1 MKLKSLLVNGFKSF
15 PDARVNFP
23 QGITAVVGP
32 NGVGKSNVVD
42 AVLWVLGEQSTKA
55 LRSERMEDVIFNGT
69 ESRKPLGMAEVSL
82 VVSDVTSKELES
94 VAGVM
99 DALPGNKELM
109 VTRRLYRDGESEYAI
124 NKIPCRLKDIRHLFL
139 EARAG
144 TKGHT
149 VIEQGNI
156 DQLLSGSPQDRRQFI
171 EETAGIGRFQRQK
184 IEALRK
190 LKATQENLLRVRDI
204 IAEVKKQRRTLDR
217 QAREAEQYRQLQA
230 ECRTLEIQ
238 LLKHDWKGL
247 HQEQT
252 RVQSDL
258 TQLALRESELMA
270 EEARLTAFR
279 EETRATLLRDGEL
292 VGRTQEELRLVEHGM
307 AQALTSMEVERHR
320 ADLFAQQRTQALE
333 ERTRLVETSDQ
344 AGTTVEELRARVQ
357 RSEEEIAHVTGQLKV
372 LETQEHTLGQRRAS
386 LQTQADQTR
395 QDVFDLAVERSH
407 VESQLTNLETKKG
420 ELLSRIQE
428 LDADQA
434 RRRQQ
439 RIETEGTVAEKKTL
453 LRRIVQ
459 DIESGRGRRETTS
472 SALADVEERLR
483 EAEERQVQ
491 TRTDRAAAESR
502 RQALQA
508 MLQEEFGYRE
518 GEEGDQPSL
527 RNVCQ
532 GIKEALAER
541 LEVPQ
546 EYEVAIEAVLG
557 EHIRAWV
564 VQGVNTI
571 PQALA
576 FLKEQNLGR
585 GTFVTAQTQAASSK
599 RVLDVWTTLQNQEG
613 VVGRAVD
620 LLTPPEDLK
629 ELWHRLLGRV
639 VVVESLNDGLAL
651 IQDVSCDDLGAL
663 LLVTRNGEV
672 IDPRGI
678 VTGGSSGDAS
688 GLLQRRREVRS
699 LERTMASI
707 DERVADSERQRE
719 AIQKRV
725 STQKLELHA
734 LEASLKES
742 EMQQL
747 IVEKEIAA
755 LERTL
760 EDLDEREHARQAD
773 RQACHGE
780 LAGVEEHRDAAQT
793 RLDEITQEQGERER
807 RLESLTAQLRAVG
820 EETEA
825 LSHQLTEMRLT
836 LATYRERSDRARADV
851 ARLQE
856 EERARAERLQDL
868 AGQLAT
874 IETQTLQSQQE
885 QQRADSVFREF
896 EAKKTTL
903 QRQLAT
909 AEERHTQGL
918 QRTQDYERQLADN
931 RKHFTSTRD
940 TRAAADVQLAEIR
953 TRTST
958 IEDTLTLTY
967 GESAEKGE
975 NGVLKA
981 EGERDVQDGNET
993 PQNWR
998 DRIEVIRGRM
1008 DRMGPLN
1015 LAAVEEHRELEERYQ
1030 FLSKQEEDLS
1040 ESIRSLQEIIERLH
1054 RTTNRMF
1061 KETFEALQEK
1071 FGEVFSALFAGG
1083 RAELVLVKPN
1093 SDEEEED
1100 GDNTVRD
1107 PGIDVVAQP
1116 PGKRL
1121 KNLTMLS
1128 GGEKTLTVLA
1138 LLFAS
1143 FLIKPSPFC
1152 ILDEVDAPLDEP
1164 NVIRF
1169 ARFLTQLTPLS
1180 QFLVITHNKRTMEVA
1195 DSLFGVTMEEPGV
1208 SKFVSVQVSEFENV

>member
-15 PDARVNFP
+15 PDARVDFP

-82 VVSDVTSKELES
+82 VVSDVTNKELES

-109 VTRRLYRDGESEYAI
+109 VTRRLYRDGESEYSI

-149 VIEQGNI
+149 VIEQGNM

-184 IEALRK
+184 IESLRK
-190 LKATQENLLRVRDI
+190 LKATEENLLRVRDI

-217 QAREAEQYRQLQA
+217 QAREVEHYRRLQA
-230 ECRTLEIQ
+230 ECRAFEIQ
-238 LLKHDWKGL
+238 LLRHEWKGL

-258 TQLALRESELMA
+258 TQLALKESKLMA
-270 EEARLTAFR
+270 EEARLTASR
-279 EETRATLLRDGEL
+279 EEARVTLLRDGEL

-307 AQALTSMEVERHR
+307 AQALTSVEVERHR
-320 ADLFAQQRTQALE
+320 ADLLAQQRTQTLE
-333 ERTRLVETSDQ
+333 ERTRLVEASDQ
-344 AGTTVEELRARVQ
+344 AGTTMEELRARAQ
-357 RSEEEIAHVTGQLKV
+357 RSEEEIARVTGQLRV
-372 LETQEHTLGQRRAS
+372 LETQEHTLGQRRTS
-386 LQTQADQTR
+386 LQTQTDRTR

-407 VESQLTNLETKKG
+407 VESQLANLETKK
-420 ELLSRIQE
+420 EDLLSRIQE
-428 LDADQA
+428 LDADRI

-439 RIETEGTVAEKKTL
+439 RRETEGTVAEKKAL
-453 LRRIVQ
+453 LGRIVQ
-459 DIESGRGRRETTS
+459 DVESGRGRRETTS
-472 SALADVEERLR
+472 SALTDVEGRLR
-483 EAEERQVQ
+483 EAEEHQVQ
-491 TRTDRAAAESR
+491 ARTDRAAAESR
-502 RQALQA
+502 RQALQSI
-508 MLQEEFGYRE
+508 LQEEFGYRAGGE
-518 GEEGDQPSL
+518 GAQSSL

-532 GIKEALAER
+532 GVKEALAER

-546 EYEVAIEAVLG
+546 AYEVAIEAVLG

-564 VQGVNTI
+564 VQGVETI

-576 FLKEQNLGR
+576 FLKEQDLGR
-585 GTFVTAQTQAASSK
+585 GTFVTAQPQAASSK
-599 RVLDVWTTLQNQEG
+599 RAPEAWTTLQKKEG
-613 VVGRAVD
+613 IVGRAVD
-620 LLTPPEDLK
+620 LITPPEDRK
-629 ELWHRLLGRV
+629 ELWDRLLGRV
-639 VVVESLNDGLAL
+639 VVVESLHDGLAL

-672 IDPRGI
+672 IDPGGI

-707 DERVADSERQRE
+707 DERMADSERQRE
-719 AIQKRV
+719 ALQKRV
-725 STQKLELHA
+725 SDQKLELHA

-747 IVEKEIAA
+747 IVEKELST

-760 EDLDEREHARQAD
+760 EDVDEREQARQAD
-773 RQACHGE
+773 HQRCQDE
-780 LAGVEEHRDAAQT
+780 LAGVGEHRGAAQI
-793 RLDEITQEQGERER
+793 RLDEMTQEQGERER
-807 RLESLTAQLRAVG
+807 QLESLTAQMREVEKDA
-820 EETEA
+820 EA
-825 LSHQLTEMRLT
+825 SSRQLTETRLT
-836 LATYRERSDRARADV
+836 LATSRERSDRARADV
-851 ARLQE
+851 GRLQE
-856 EERARAERLQDL
+856 EDRARTERLQRL
-868 AGQLAT
+868 AEKIAV
-874 IETQTLQSQQE
+874 IETQTRQSQEE

-896 EAKKTTL
+896 EAKQTTL
-903 QRQLAT
+903 QSQLAT
-909 AEERHTQGL
+909 AEERHAAGL
-918 QRTQDYERQLADN
+918 QRTQNDERQLADN

-953 TRTST
+953 TRMST
-958 IEDTLTLTY
+958 MEDTLTLTY
-967 GESAEKGE
+967 GESVEKGMDD
-975 NGVLKA
+975 VLKT
-981 EGERDVQDGNET
+981 EGDHDAGDGGQT
-993 PQNWR
+993 PQDWR

-1040 ESIRSLQEIIERLH
+1040 ESIRSLQEIIERLN
-1054 RTTNRMF
+1054 RTTGRMF

-1093 SDEEEED
+1093 SEED
-1100 GDNTVRD
+1100 GEDAGKD

-1169 ARFLTQLTPLS
+1169 AQFLTQLTPLS

-1208 SKFVSVQVSEFENV
+1208 SKFVSVKVSEFENA

>member
-1 MKLKSLLVNGFKSF
+1 MKLKSLLINGFKSF
-15 PDARVNFP
+15 PEARVDFP

-99 DALPGNKELM
+99 DALPGNNELM
-109 VTRRLYRDGESEYAI
+109 VTRRLYRDGDSEYAV
-124 NKIPCRLKDIRHLFL
+124 NKIPCRLKDVRHLFL

-149 VIEQGNI
+149 VIEQGNV
-156 DQLLSGSPQDRRQFI
+156 DQLLSGSPRDRRQFI

-190 LKATQENLLRVRDI
+190 LKATEENLLRVRDV

-217 QAREAEQYRQLQA
+217 QAREVEHYRRLQA
-230 ECRTLEIQ
+230 ECRTFEIQ
-238 LLKHDWKGL
+238 LLRHEWNDL

-258 TQLALRESELMA
+258 TQFTLRESELMA
-270 EEARLTAFR
+270 EEARLTTSR
-279 EETRATLLRDGEL
+279 EEARATLSGDGEL
-292 VGRTQEELRLVEHGM
+292 VGRTQEELRLVERGM

-320 ADLFAQQRTQALE
+320 ADLLAQQRTQALE
-333 ERTRLVETSDQ
+333 ERTRLVEVSDQ
-344 AGTTVEELRARVQ
+344 AGTTMEELRARAQ
-357 RSEEEIAHVTGQLKV
+357 RSEEEIAHVTGHLQV
-372 LETQEHTLGQRRAS
+372 LETQEHALGQRRTS
-386 LQTQADQTR
+386 LQTQADRTR

-407 VESQLTNLETKKG
+407 VDSQLANLETKKE

-428 LDADQA
+428 LDADQI

-439 RIETEGTVAEKKTL
+439 RRDAEGTVAEKQTL

-459 DIESGRGRRETTS
+459 DVESGRERRETAS
-472 SALADVEERLR
+472 SALTDVEGRLR

-491 TRTDRAAAESR
+491 ARTDRAAAESR
-502 RQALQA
+502 RQALQSI
-508 MLQEEFGYRE
+508 LQEEFGYRAGGE
-518 GEEGDQPSL
+518 GAQSSL
-527 RNVCQ
+527 RTVCQ
-532 GIKEALAER
+532 GVKEALAER

-546 EYEVAIEAVLG
+546 AYEVAIEAVLG

-564 VQGVNTI
+564 VQGVETI

-576 FLKEQNLGR
+576 FLKEQDLGR
-585 GTFVTAQTQAASSK
+585 GTFVTVQPQAASSQ
-599 RVLDVWTTLQNQEG
+599 RAPEAWTTVQNKEG

-620 LLTPPEDLK
+620 LITPPEDLK
-629 ELWHRLLGRV
+629 ALWNRLLGHV
-639 VVVESLNDGLAL
+639 VVVESLHDGLAL
-651 IQDVSCDDLGAL
+651 MQDVSGGDLGAL

-672 IDPRGI
+672 IDPGGI
-678 VTGGSSGDAS
+678 VTGGSSGEAS

-707 DERVADSERQRE
+707 DERMADAERQRE

-725 STQKLELHA
+725 SAQKLELHA
-734 LEASLKES
+734 IDTSLKES

-747 IVEKEIAA
+747 IVEKELST

-760 EDLDEREHARQAD
+760 EEVNEREQARQAD
-773 RQACHGE
+773 HQSCRDE
-780 LAGVEEHRDAAQT
+780 LAGVGEHRCAAQI
-793 RLDEITQEQGERER
+793 RLDEMTQEQGTRER
-807 RLESLTAQLRAVG
+807 QLESLTAQLREVEKDA
-820 EETEA
+820 EA
-825 LSHQLTEMRLT
+825 SSRQLTETRLT
-836 LATYRERSDRARADV
+836 LATSRERSDRARADV
-851 ARLQE
+851 GRLQE
-856 EERARAERLQDL
+856 EDRARTERLQRL
-868 AGQLAT
+868 AEKIAV
-874 IETQTLQSQQE
+874 IETQTRQSQE
-885 QQRADSVFREF
+885 ERQRADSVFREF
-896 EAKKTTL
+896 EAKQTTL
-903 QRQLAT
+903 QSQLAT
-909 AEERHTQGL
+909 AEERHAEGL
-918 QRTQDYERQLADN
+918 QRVQNDERQLADN

-940 TRAAADVQLAEIR
+940 ARAAADVQLAEIR
-953 TRTST
+953 TRMST
-958 IEDTLTLTY
+958 MEDTLTLTY
-967 GESAEKGE
+967 GESVEKGVDD
-975 NGVLKA
+975 VLKT
-981 EGERDVQDGNET
+981 EGDDAGDGSQT
-993 PQNWR
+993 PQDWR

-1008 DRMGPLN
+1008 DRVGPLN

-1040 ESIRSLQEIIERLH
+1040 ESICSLQEIIERLN
-1054 RTTNRMF
+1054 RTTGRMF

-1083 RAELVLVKPN
+1083 QAELALVKPN
-1093 SDEEEED
+1093 SEED
-1100 GDNTVRD
+1100 GEDAVLD
-1107 PGIDVVAQP
+1107 PGIDIVAQP

-1169 ARFLTQLTPLS
+1169 AQFLTQLTPLS

-1208 SKFVSVQVSEFENV
+1208 SKFVSVKVSEFENA

>member
-15 PDARVNFP
+15 PDARVDFP

-82 VVSDVTSKELES
+82 VVSDVTNKELES

-109 VTRRLYRDGESEYAI
+109 VTRRLYRDGESEYSI

-149 VIEQGNI
+149 VIEQGNM

-190 LKATQENLLRVRDI
+190 LKATEENLLRVRDI

-217 QAREAEQYRQLQA
+217 QAREVEHYQRLQA

-238 LLKHDWKGL
+238 LLRHEWKGL

-252 RVQSDL
+252 CVQSDL
-258 TQLALRESELMA
+258 TQVELRESELMA
-270 EEARLTAFR
+270 EEARLTASH
-279 EETRATLLRDGEL
+279 EEARAALLRDGEL
-292 VGRTQEELRLVEHGM
+292 VGRTQEELRLVDHGM

-320 ADLFAQQRTQALE
+320 ADLLAQQRTQAIE
-333 ERTRLVETSDQ
+333 ERTRLVEVSDQ
-344 AGTTVEELRARVQ
+344 AGTTMEELRARAQ
-357 RSEEEIAHVTGQLKV
+357 RAEEEIARVTGQLQV
-372 LETQEHTLGQRRAS
+372 LETQEHALGQRRTS
-386 LQTQADQTR
+386 LQTQADRTR

-407 VESQLTNLETKKG
+407 VESQLANLETKQE

-428 LDADQA
+428 LDADQI

-439 RIETEGTVAEKKTL
+439 RRETEGAVAEKKTL

-459 DIESGRGRRETTS
+459 DIESGRERRETAS
-472 SALADVEERLR
+472 SALTDVEGRLR
-483 EAEERQVQ
+483 EAEEHQVQ
-491 TRTDRAAAESR
+491 ARTDRAAAESR
-502 RQALQA
+502 RQALQSI
-508 MLQEEFGYRE
+508 LQEEFGYRSGGE
-518 GEEGDQPSL
+518 GPQSSL
-527 RNVCQ
+527 RHVCQ
-532 GIKEALAER
+532 GVKEALAER

-546 EYEVAIEAVLG
+546 AYEVAIEAVLG
-557 EHIRAWV
+557 EQIRAWV
-564 VQGVNTI
+564 VQGVETI
-571 PQALA
+571 PHALA
-576 FLKEQNLGR
+576 FLKEQDLGR
-585 GTFVTAQTQAASSK
+585 GTFVTAQPQAASSK
-599 RVLDVWTTLQNQEG
+599 RAPEAWTTLQKREG
-613 VVGRAVD
+613 IVGRAVD
-620 LLTPPEDLK
+620 LITPPDDLK
-629 ELWHRLLGRV
+629 ELWNRLLGRV
-639 VVVESLNDGLAL
+639 VVVERLHDGLAL

-672 IDPRGI
+672 IDPGGI

-707 DERVADSERQRE
+707 DERLADSERQRE

-725 STQKLELHA
+725 SAQKLELHA
-734 LEASLKES
+734 LEASLKDS

-747 IVEKEIAA
+747 IVEKELAT

-760 EDLDEREHARQAD
+760 EDVDEREQARQAD
-773 RQACHGE
+773 HQGCQDE
-780 LAGVEEHRDAAQT
+780 LAGVGEHRCAAQI
-793 RLDEITQEQGERER
+793 RLDEMTQEQGERER
-807 RLESLTAQLRAVG
+807 QGESLTAQLREIEKDA
-820 EETEA
+820 EA
-825 LSHQLTEMRLT
+825 ASRQVTEMRLT
-836 LATYRERSDRARADV
+836 LATSRERSDRARADV
-851 ARLQE
+851 GRLQE
-856 EERARAERLQDL
+856 EDRARTDRLQRL
-868 AGQLAT
+868 AEKIAV
-874 IETQTLQSQQE
+874 IETQTRQSQEE

-903 QRQLAT
+903 QSQLAT
-909 AEERHTQGL
+909 AEERRAAGL
-918 QRTQDYERQLADN
+918 QRTQNDERQLADN
-931 RKHFTSTRD
+931 RKHFTAIRD

-953 TRTST
+953 TRMST
-958 IEDTLTLTY
+958 MEDTLTLTY
-967 GESAEKGE
+967 GESVEKGME
-975 NGVLKA
+975 DVLKT
-981 EGERDVQDGNET
+981 EGDHDAGDGGQT
-993 PQNWR
+993 PQDWR
-998 DRIEVIRGRM
+998 DRIDVIRGRM
-1008 DRMGPLN
+1008 ERVGPLN

-1040 ESIRSLQEIIERLH
+1040 ESIRSLQEILDRLN
-1054 RTTNRMF
+1054 RTTGRMF

-1083 RAELVLVKPN
+1083 QAELVLVKPH
-1093 SDEEEED
+1093 SEED
-1100 GDNTVRD
+1100 GEDAGRD

-1208 SKFVSVQVSEFENV
+1208 SKFVSVKVSEFENA

>member
-1 MKLKSLLVNGFKSF
+1 MKLKSLLINGFKSF
-15 PDARVNFP
+15 PEARVDFP

-99 DALPGNKELM
+99 DALPGNNELM
-109 VTRRLYRDGESEYAI
+109 VTRRLYRDGESEYAV
-124 NKIPCRLKDIRHLFL
+124 NKIPCRLKDVRHLFL

-149 VIEQGNI
+149 VIEQGNV

-190 LKATQENLLRVRDI
+190 LKATEENLLRVRDV

-217 QAREAEQYRQLQA
+217 QAREVEHYRRLQA
-230 ECRTLEIQ
+230 ECRTFEIH
-238 LLKHDWKGL
+238 LLRHEWKGL

-258 TQLALRESELMA
+258 TQFTLRESELMA
-270 EEARLTAFR
+270 EEARVTASR
-279 EETRATLLRDGEL
+279 EEARATLLRDGEL
-292 VGRTQEELRLVEHGM
+292 VGRTQEELRLVERGM

-320 ADLFAQQRTQALE
+320 ADLLAQQRTQALE
-333 ERTRLVETSDQ
+333 ERTRLVDASDQ
-344 AGTTVEELRARVQ
+344 AGTTMEELRARAQ
-357 RSEEEIAHVTGQLKV
+357 RSEEEIAHVTGQLQV
-372 LETQEHTLGQRRAS
+372 LETQEHALGQRRTS
-386 LQTQADQTR
+386 LQTQADRTR

-407 VESQLTNLETKKG
+407 VDSQLANLETKKEG
-420 ELLSRIQE
+420 LLIRIQE
-428 LDADQA
+428 LDADQI

-439 RIETEGTVAEKKTL
+439 RKETEGTVAEKQTL

-459 DIESGRGRRETTS
+459 DVESGRERRETAS
-472 SALADVEERLR
+472 SALTDVEGRLR

-491 TRTDRAAAESR
+491 ARTDRAAAESR
-502 RQALQA
+502 RQALQSI
-508 MLQEEFGYRE
+508 LQEEFGYRAGGE
-518 GEEGDQPSL
+518 GAQSSL
-527 RNVCQ
+527 RTVCQ
-532 GIKEALAER
+532 GVKEALAER

-546 EYEVAIEAVLG
+546 AYEVAIEAVLG
-557 EHIRAWV
+557 DRIRAWV
-564 VQGVNTI
+564 VQGVETI

-576 FLKEQNLGR
+576 FLKEQDLGR
-585 GTFVTAQTQAASSK
+585 GTFVTVQPQAASSQ
-599 RVLDVWTTLQNQEG
+599 RAPEAWTTVQNKEG

-620 LLTPPEDLK
+620 LITPPEDLK
-629 ELWHRLLGRV
+629 ALWNRLLGHV
-639 VVVESLNDGLAL
+639 VVVESLHDGLAM
-651 IQDVSCDDLGAL
+651 IQDVSCGDLGAL

-672 IDPRGI
+672 IDPGGI
-678 VTGGSSGDAS
+678 VTGGSSGEAS

-707 DERVADSERQRE
+707 DERMADAERQRE

-725 STQKLELHA
+725 SDQKLELHA
-734 LEASLKES
+734 LDTSLKES

-747 IVEKEIAA
+747 IVEKELST

-760 EDLDEREHARQAD
+760 EEVNEREQARQAD
-773 RQACHGE
+773 HQSCQDE
-780 LAGVEEHRDAAQT
+780 LAGVGEHRCAAQV
-793 RLDEITQEQGERER
+793 RLDEMTQEQGTRER
-807 RLESLTAQLRAVG
+807 HLESLTAQLREVEKDA
-820 EETEA
+820 EA
-825 LSHQLTEMRLT
+825 SSRQLTETRLT
-836 LATYRERSDRARADV
+836 LATSRERSGRARADV
-851 ARLQE
+851 GRLQE
-856 EERARAERLQDL
+856 EDRARTERLQRL
-868 AGQLAT
+868 AEEIAV
-874 IETQTLQSQQE
+874 IETQTRQSQE
-885 QQRADSVFREF
+885 ERQRADSVFREF
-896 EAKKTTL
+896 EAKTTTL
-903 QRQLAT
+903 QSQLAA
-909 AEERHTQGL
+909 AEERHAEGL
-918 QRTQDYERQLADN
+918 QRVQNDERQLADN

-940 TRAAADVQLAEIR
+940 ARAAADVQLAEIR
-953 TRTST
+953 TRMST
-958 IEDTLTLTY
+958 MEDTLTLTY
-967 GESAEKGE
+967 GESVEKGTDD
-975 NGVLKA
+975 VLKT
-981 EGERDVQDGNET
+981 EGGHDAGDGGQT
-993 PQNWR
+993 PQDWR

-1040 ESIRSLQEIIERLH
+1040 ESIRSLQEIIERLN
-1054 RTTNRMF
+1054 RTTGRMF

-1083 RAELVLVKPN
+1083 QAELVLVKPN
-1093 SDEEEED
+1093 SEED
-1100 GDNTVRD
+1100 GEDAVLD

-1169 ARFLTQLTPLS
+1169 AQFLTQLTPLS
-1180 QFLVITHNKRTMEVA
+1180 QFLVVTHNKRTMEVA

-1208 SKFVSVQVSEFENV
+1208 SKFVSVKVSEFENA

>member
-1 MKLKSLLVNGFKSF
+1 MKLKSLLINGFKSF
-15 PDARVNFP
+15 PEARVDFP

-82 VVSDVTSKELES
+82 VVSDVTNKELES

-99 DALPGNKELM
+99 DALPGNNELM
-109 VTRRLYRDGESEYAI
+109 VTRRLYRDGESEYAV
-124 NKIPCRLKDIRHLFL
+124 NKIPCRLKDVRHLFL

-149 VIEQGNI
+149 VIEQGNV
-156 DQLLSGSPQDRRQFI
+156 DQLLSGSPRDRRQFI

-190 LKATQENLLRVRDI
+190 LKATEENLLRVRDV

-217 QAREAEQYRQLQA
+217 QAREVEHYRRLQA
-230 ECRTLEIQ
+230 ECRTFEIH
-238 LLKHDWKGL
+238 LLRHEWKGL

-258 TQLALRESELMA
+258 TQFTLRESELMA
-270 EEARLTAFR
+270 EEARVTASR
-279 EETRATLLRDGEL
+279 EEARATLLRDGEL
-292 VGRTQEELRLVEHGM
+292 VGRTQEELRLVERGM

-320 ADLFAQQRTQALE
+320 ADLLAQQRTQALE
-333 ERTRLVETSDQ
+333 ERTRLVDASDQ
-344 AGTTVEELRARVQ
+344 AGTTLEELRARAQ
-357 RSEEEIAHVTGQLKV
+357 RSEEEIAHVTGQLQV
-372 LETQEHTLGQRRAS
+372 LETQEHALGQRRTS
-386 LQTQADQTR
+386 LQTQADRTR
-395 QDVFDLAVERSH
+395 QDVFDLAVERSQ
-407 VESQLTNLETKKG
+407 VESQLANLETKKE

-428 LDADQA
+428 LDADQI

-439 RIETEGTVAEKKTL
+439 RKETEGTVAEKQTL

-459 DIESGRGRRETTS
+459 DVESGRERRETAS
-472 SALADVEERLR
+472 SALTDVEGRLR

-491 TRTDRAAAESR
+491 ARTDRAAAESR
-502 RQALQA
+502 RQALQSI
-508 MLQEEFGYRE
+508 LQEEFGYRTGGE
-518 GEEGDQPSL
+518 GAQSSL
-527 RNVCQ
+527 RRVCQ

-546 EYEVAIEAVLG
+546 AYEVAIEAVLG

-564 VQGVNTI
+564 VQGVETI

-576 FLKEQNLGR
+576 FLKEQDLGR
-585 GTFVTAQTQAASSK
+585 GTFVTVQPQAASSQ
-599 RVLDVWTTLQNQEG
+599 RAPEAWTTVQNKEG

-620 LLTPPEDLK
+620 LITPPEDLK
-629 ELWHRLLGRV
+629 ALWNRLLGHV
-639 VVVESLNDGLAL
+639 VVVESLHDGLAMM
-651 IQDVSCDDLGAL
+651 QDVSGGDLGAL

-672 IDPRGI
+672 IDPGGI
-678 VTGGSSGDAS
+678 VTGGSSGEAS

-707 DERVADSERQRE
+707 DERMADAERQRE

-725 STQKLELHA
+725 SDQKLELHA
-734 LEASLKES
+734 LDTSLKES

-747 IVEKEIAA
+747 VVEKELST

-760 EDLDEREHARQAD
+760 EEVNEREQARQAD
-773 RQACHGE
+773 HQSCQDE
-780 LAGVEEHRDAAQT
+780 LAGVGEHRCAAQV
-793 RLDEITQEQGERER
+793 RSDEMTQEQGTRER
-807 RLESLTAQLRAVG
+807 HLESLTAQLREVEKDA
-820 EETEA
+820 EA
-825 LSHQLTEMRLT
+825 SSRQLTETRLT
-836 LATYRERSDRARADV
+836 LATSRERSDRARADV
-851 ARLQE
+851 GRLQE
-856 EERARAERLQDL
+856 EDRARTERLQRL
-868 AGQLAT
+868 AEEIAV
-874 IETQTLQSQQE
+874 IETQTRQSQE
-885 QQRADSVFREF
+885 ERQRADSVFREF
-896 EAKKTTL
+896 EAKTTTL
-903 QRQLAT
+903 QSQLAT
-909 AEERHTQGL
+909 AEERHAEGL
-918 QRTQDYERQLADN
+918 QRVQNDERQLADN

-940 TRAAADVQLAEIR
+940 ARAAADVQLAEIR
-953 TRTST
+953 TRMST
-958 IEDTLTLTY
+958 MEDTLTLTY
-967 GESAEKGE
+967 GESVEKGVDD
-975 NGVLKA
+975 VLKT
-981 EGERDVQDGNET
+981 EGDHDAGDGGQT
-993 PQNWR
+993 PQDWR
-998 DRIEVIRGRM
+998 DRVEVIRGRM

-1040 ESIRSLQEIIERLH
+1040 ESIRSLQEIIERLN
-1054 RTTNRMF
+1054 RTTGRMF

-1083 RAELVLVKPN
+1083 QAELVLVKPN
-1093 SDEEEED
+1093 SEED
-1100 GDNTVRD
+1100 GEDAVLD
-1107 PGIDVVAQP
+1107 PGIDIVAQP

-1169 ARFLTQLTPLS
+1169 AQFLTQLTPLS
-1180 QFLVITHNKRTMEVA
+1180 QFLVVTHNKRTMEVA

-1208 SKFVSVQVSEFENV
+1208 SKFVSVKVSEFENA

>member
-1 MKLKSLLVNGFKSF
+1 MKLKSLLINGFKSF
-15 PDARVNFP
+15 PEARVDFP

-82 VVSDVTSKELES
+82 VVSDVTNKELES

-99 DALPGNKELM
+99 DALPGNNELM
-109 VTRRLYRDGESEYAI
+109 VTRRLYRDGESEYAV
-124 NKIPCRLKDIRHLFL
+124 NKIPCRLKDVRHLFL

-149 VIEQGNI
+149 VIEQGNV

-190 LKATQENLLRVRDI
+190 LKATEENLLRVRDV

-217 QAREAEQYRQLQA
+217 QAREVEHYRRLQA
-230 ECRTLEIQ
+230 ECRTFEIQ
-238 LLKHDWKGL
+238 LLRHEWKCL

-258 TQLALRESELMA
+258 TQFALRESELMA
-270 EEARLTAFR
+270 EEARVTASR
-279 EETRATLLRDGEL
+279 EEARATLLRDGEL
-292 VGRTQEELRLVEHGM
+292 VGRTQEELRLVERGM

-320 ADLFAQQRTQALE
+320 ADLLAQQRTQALE
-333 ERTRLVETSDQ
+333 ERTRLVEASDQ
-344 AGTTVEELRARVQ
+344 AGTTMEELRARAQ
-357 RSEEEIAHVTGQLKV
+357 RSEEEIDHVTGQLQV
-372 LETQEHTLGQRRAS
+372 LETQEHALGQRRTS
-386 LQTQADQTR
+386 LQTQADRTR

-407 VESQLTNLETKKG
+407 VESQLANLETKKE

-428 LDADQA
+428 LDADQI

-439 RIETEGTVAEKKTL
+439 RKETEGTVAEKQTL

-459 DIESGRGRRETTS
+459 DVESGRERRETAS
-472 SALADVEERLR
+472 SALTDVEGRLR

-491 TRTDRAAAESR
+491 ARTDRAAAESR
-502 RQALQA
+502 RQALQSI
-508 MLQEEFGYRE
+508 LQEEFGYRTGGE
-518 GEEGDQPSL
+518 GAQSSL
-527 RNVCQ
+527 RRVCQ

-546 EYEVAIEAVLG
+546 AYEVAIEAVLG

-564 VQGVNTI
+564 VQGVETI

-576 FLKEQNLGR
+576 CLKEQDLGR
-585 GTFVTAQTQAASSK
+585 GTFVTVQSQAASSQ
-599 RVLDVWTTLQNQEG
+599 RAPEAWTTLQNKEG
-613 VVGRAVD
+613 IVGRAVD
-620 LLTPPEDLK
+620 LITPPEDLK
-629 ELWHRLLGRV
+629 ALWNRLLGHV
-639 VVVESLNDGLAL
+639 VVVESLHDGLAM
-651 IQDVSCDDLGAL
+651 IQDVSCGDLGAL

-707 DERVADSERQRE
+707 DERMADAERQRE
-719 AIQKRV
+719 AMQKRV
-725 STQKLELHA
+725 SAQKLELHA
-734 LEASLKES
+734 IDTSLKES

-747 IVEKEIAA
+747 IVEKELST

-760 EDLDEREHARQAD
+760 EDVNEREQARQAD
-773 RQACHGE
+773 QQICRDE
-780 LAGVEEHRDAAQT
+780 LAGVGEHRGAAQI
-793 RLDEITQEQGERER
+793 RLDELTQEQGERER
-807 RLESLTAQLRAVG
+807 QVESLTAQLRAV
-820 EETEA
+820 EKDAEA
-825 LSHQLTEMRLT
+825 SLRQLTETRLT
-836 LATYRERSDRARADV
+836 LATSRERSDRARADV
-851 ARLQE
+851 GRLQE
-856 EERARAERLQDL
+856 EDRARTERLQHL
-868 AGQLAT
+868 AEKIAV
-874 IETQTLQSQQE
+874 IETQTRQSQE
-885 QQRADSVFREF
+885 ERQRADSVFREF
-896 EAKKTTL
+896 EAQKTTL
-903 QRQLAT
+903 QSQLAT
-909 AEERHTQGL
+909 AEERHAEGL
-918 QRTQDYERQLADN
+918 QRTRSYEQQLADN
-931 RKHFTSTRD
+931 RKHFISIRD

-953 TRTST
+953 TRMSAT
-958 IEDTLTLTY
+958 EDTLTLTY
-967 GESAEKGE
+967 GESVEKGMDD
-975 NGVLKA
+975 VLKT
-981 EGERDVQDGNET
+981 EGDHDAGDGGHT
-993 PQNWR
+993 PQDWR

-1008 DRMGPLN
+1008 DRVGPLN

-1040 ESIRSLQEIIERLH
+1040 ESIRSLQEIIERLN
-1054 RTTNRMF
+1054 RTTGRMF
-1061 KETFEALQEK
+1061 KETFESLQEK

-1083 RAELVLVKPN
+1083 QAELVLVKPN
-1093 SDEEEED
+1093 SEED
-1100 GDNTVRD
+1100 GEDAVLD
-1107 PGIDVVAQP
+1107 PGIDIVAQP

-1169 ARFLTQLTPLS
+1169 AQFLTQLTPLS

-1208 SKFVSVQVSEFENV
+1208 STFVSVKISEFENA

>member
-15 PDARVNFP
+15 PDARVDFP

-82 VVSDVTSKELES
+82 VVSDVTNKELES

-109 VTRRLYRDGESEYAI
+109 VTRRLYRDGESEYSI

-149 VIEQGNI
+149 VIEQGNM

-190 LKATQENLLRVRDI
+190 LKATEENLLRVRDI

-217 QAREAEQYRQLQA
+217 QAREVEHYQRLQA

-238 LLKHDWKGL
+238 LLRHEWKGL

-258 TQLALRESELMA
+258 TQVELRESELMA
-270 EEARLTAFR
+270 EEARLTASH
-279 EETRATLLRDGEL
+279 EEARAALLRDGEL
-292 VGRTQEELRLVEHGM
+292 VGRTQEELRLVDHGM

-320 ADLFAQQRTQALE
+320 ADLLAQQRTQAIE
-333 ERTRLVETSDQ
+333 ERTRLVEASDQ
-344 AGTTVEELRARVQ
+344 AGTTMEELRARGQ
-357 RSEEEIAHVTGQLKV
+357 RAEEEIARVTGQLQV
-372 LETQEHTLGQRRAS
+372 LETQEHALGQRRTS
-386 LQTQADQTR
+386 LQTQADRTR

-407 VESQLTNLETKKG
+407 VESQLANLETKQE

-428 LDADQA
+428 LDADQI
-434 RRRQQ
+434 RRHQQ
-439 RIETEGTVAEKKTL
+439 RRETEGAVAEKKTL

-459 DIESGRGRRETTS
+459 DIESGRERRETAS
-472 SALADVEERLR
+472 SALTDVEGRLR
-483 EAEERQVQ
+483 EAEEHQVQ
-491 TRTDRAAAESR
+491 ARTDRAAAESR
-502 RQALQA
+502 RQALQSI
-508 MLQEEFGYRE
+508 LQEEFGYRAGGE
-518 GEEGDQPSL
+518 GTQSSL
-527 RNVCQ
+527 RHVCQ
-532 GIKEALAER
+532 GVKEALAER

-546 EYEVAIEAVLG
+546 AYEVAIEAVLG
-557 EHIRAWV
+557 EQIRAWV
-564 VQGVNTI
+564 VQGVETI
-571 PQALA
+571 PHALA
-576 FLKEQNLGR
+576 FLKEQDLGR
-585 GTFVTAQTQAASSK
+585 GTFVTAQPQAASSK
-599 RVLDVWTTLQNQEG
+599 RAPEAWTTLQKREG
-613 VVGRAVD
+613 IVGRAVD
-620 LLTPPEDLK
+620 LITPPDDLK
-629 ELWHRLLGRV
+629 ELWTRLLGRV
-639 VVVESLNDGLAL
+639 VVVERLHDGLAL

-672 IDPRGI
+672 IDPGGI

-707 DERVADSERQRE
+707 DERLADSERQRE

-725 STQKLELHA
+725 SAQKLELHA
-734 LEASLKES
+734 LEASLKDS

-747 IVEKEIAA
+747 IVEKELAT

-760 EDLDEREHARQAD
+760 EDVDEREQARQAD
-773 RQACHGE
+773 HQWCQDE
-780 LAGVEEHRDAAQT
+780 LAGVGEHRCTAQI
-793 RLDEITQEQGERER
+793 RLDEMTQEQGERER
-807 RLESLTAQLRAVG
+807 QGESLTAQLREIEKDA
-820 EETEA
+820 EA
-825 LSHQLTEMRLT
+825 ASRQVTEMRLT
-836 LATYRERSDRARADV
+836 LATSRERSDRARADV
-851 ARLQE
+851 GRLQE
-856 EERARAERLQDL
+856 EDRERTDRLQRL
-868 AGQLAT
+868 AEKIAV
-874 IETQTLQSQQE
+874 IETQTRQSQEE
-885 QQRADSVFREF
+885 QQRADSVFQEF

-903 QRQLAT
+903 QSQLAT
-909 AEERHTQGL
+909 AEERRAAGL
-918 QRTQDYERQLADN
+918 QRTQNDERQLADN
-931 RKHFTSTRD
+931 RKHVTATRD

-953 TRTST
+953 TRLST
-958 IEDTLTLTY
+958 MEDTLTLTY
-967 GESAEKGE
+967 GESVEKGME
-975 NGVLKA
+975 DVKT
-981 EGERDVQDGNET
+981 EGDHDAGDGGQT
-993 PQNWR
+993 PQDWR

-1008 DRMGPLN
+1008 DQVGPLN

-1040 ESIRSLQEIIERLH
+1040 ESIRSLQEIIERLN
-1054 RTTNRMF
+1054 RTTGRMF

-1083 RAELVLVKPN
+1083 QAELVLVKPN
-1093 SDEEEED
+1093 SEED
-1100 GDNTVRD
+1100 GEDAGRD

-1208 SKFVSVQVSEFENV
+1208 SKFVSVKVSEFENA

>member
-1 MKLKSLLVNGFKSF
+1 MKLKSLLINGFKSF
-15 PDARVNFP
+15 PEARVDFP

-99 DALPGNKELM
+99 DALPGNNELM
-109 VTRRLYRDGESEYAI
+109 VTRRLYRDGESEYAV
-124 NKIPCRLKDIRHLFL
+124 NKIPCRLKDVRHLFL

-149 VIEQGNI
+149 VIEQGNV

-190 LKATQENLLRVRDI
+190 LKATEENLLRVRDV

-217 QAREAEQYRQLQA
+217 QAREVEHYRRLQA
-230 ECRTLEIQ
+230 ECRTFEIQ
-238 LLKHDWKGL
+238 LLRHEWKGL
-247 HQEQT
+247 RQEQT

-258 TQLALRESELMA
+258 TQFTLRESELMA
-270 EEARLTAFR
+270 EEARVTASR
-279 EETRATLLRDGEL
+279 EEARATLLRDGEL
-292 VGRTQEELRLVEHGM
+292 VGRTQEELRLVERGM

-320 ADLFAQQRTQALE
+320 ADLLAQQRTQALE
-333 ERTRLVETSDQ
+333 ERTRLVEASDQ
-344 AGTTVEELRARVQ
+344 AGTTMEELRARAQ
-357 RSEEEIAHVTGQLKV
+357 RSEEEIAHVTGQLQV
-372 LETQEHTLGQRRAS
+372 LETQEHALGQRRTS
-386 LQTQADQTR
+386 LQTQADRTR

-407 VESQLTNLETKKG
+407 VESQLANLETKKE

-428 LDADQA
+428 LDADQI

-439 RIETEGTVAEKKTL
+439 RKETEGTVAEKQTL

-459 DIESGRGRRETTS
+459 DVESGRERRETAS
-472 SALADVEERLR
+472 SALTDVEGRLR

-491 TRTDRAAAESR
+491 ARTDRAAAESR
-502 RQALQA
+502 RQALQSI
-508 MLQEEFGYRE
+508 LQEEFGYRTGGE
-518 GEEGDQPSL
+518 GAQSSL
-527 RNVCQ
+527 RRVCQ

-546 EYEVAIEAVLG
+546 AYEVAIEAVLG

-564 VQGVNTI
+564 VQGVETI

-576 FLKEQNLGR
+576 CLKEQDLGR
-585 GTFVTAQTQAASSK
+585 GTFVTVQPQAASSQ
-599 RVLDVWTTLQNQEG
+599 RAPEAWTTLQNKEG
-613 VVGRAVD
+613 IVGRAVD
-620 LLTPPEDLK
+620 LITPPEDLK
-629 ELWHRLLGRV
+629 ALWNRLLGHV
-639 VVVESLNDGLAL
+639 VVVESLHDGLAM
-651 IQDVSCDDLGAL
+651 IQDVSCGDLGAL

-672 IDPRGI
+672 IDPGGI
-678 VTGGSSGDAS
+678 VTGGSSGEAS

-707 DERVADSERQRE
+707 DERMADAERQRE

-725 STQKLELHA
+725 SAQKLELHA
-734 LEASLKES
+734 LDTSLKES

-747 IVEKEIAA
+747 IVEKELST

-760 EDLDEREHARQAD
+760 EEVNEREQARQAD
-773 RQACHGE
+773 HQSCQDE
-780 LAGVEEHRDAAQT
+780 LAGVGEHRCAAQI
-793 RLDEITQEQGERER
+793 RSDEMTQEQGTRER
-807 RLESLTAQLRAVG
+807 HLESLTAQLREVEKDA
-820 EETEA
+820 EA
-825 LSHQLTEMRLT
+825 SSRQLTETRLT
-836 LATYRERSDRARADV
+836 LATSRERSDRARADV
-851 ARLQE
+851 GRLQE
-856 EERARAERLQDL
+856 EDRARTERLQRL
-868 AGQLAT
+868 AEEIAV
-874 IETQTLQSQQE
+874 IETQTRQSQEE

-896 EAKKTTL
+896 EAKTTTL
-903 QRQLAT
+903 QSQLAA
-909 AEERHTQGL
+909 AEERHAEGL
-918 QRTQDYERQLADN
+918 QRVQNDERQLADN

-940 TRAAADVQLAEIR
+940 ARAAADVQLAEIR
-953 TRTST
+953 TRMST
-958 IEDTLTLTY
+958 MEDTLTLTY
-967 GESAEKGE
+967 GESVEKGTDD
-975 NGVLKA
+975 VLKT
-981 EGERDVQDGNET
+981 EGDHDAGDGGQT
-993 PQNWR
+993 PQDWR

-1040 ESIRSLQEIIERLH
+1040 ESIRSLQEIIERLN
-1054 RTTNRMF
+1054 RTTGRMF

-1083 RAELVLVKPN
+1083 QAELVLVKPN
-1093 SDEEEED
+1093 SEED
-1100 GDNTVRD
+1100 GEDAGRD

-1208 SKFVSVQVSEFENV
+1208 SKFVSVKVSEFENA

>member
-15 PDARVNFP
+15 PDARVDFP

-69 ESRKPLGMAEVSL
+69 ESRQPLGMAEVSL
-82 VVSDVTSKELES
+82 VVSDVTNKELES

-109 VTRRLYRDGESEYAI
+109 VTRRLYRDGESEYSI
-124 NKIPCRLKDIRHLFL
+124 NKIPCRLKDIRLLFL

-149 VIEQGNI
+149 VIEQGNM

-190 LKATQENLLRVRDI
+190 LKATEENLLRVRDI

-217 QAREAEQYRQLQA
+217 QAREVEHYRRLQA
-230 ECRTLEIQ
+230 ECRTFEIQ
-238 LLKHDWKGL
+238 LLRHEWKGL

-258 TQLALRESELMA
+258 TQLELKESELMA
-270 EEARLTAFR
+270 EEARLTASR
-279 EETRATLLRDGEL
+279 EEARVTLLRDGEL

-320 ADLFAQQRTQALE
+320 ADLLAQQRTQALE
-333 ERTRLVETSDQ
+333 ERTRLVEASDQ
-344 AGTTVEELRARVQ
+344 AGTTMEELRARAQ
-357 RSEEEIAHVTGQLKV
+357 RSEEEIARVTGQLQV
-372 LETQEHTLGQRRAS
+372 LETQEHTLGQRRTS
-386 LQTQADQTR
+386 LQTQTDRTR

-407 VESQLTNLETKKG
+407 VESQLANLETKKE

-428 LDADQA
+428 LDADQV

-453 LRRIVQ
+453 LGRIVQ
-459 DIESGRGRRETTS
+459 DVESGRGRCETTS
-472 SALADVEERLR
+472 SALTDVEGRLR
-483 EAEERQVQ
+483 EAEEHQVQ
-491 TRTDRAAAESR
+491 ARTDRAAAESR
-502 RQALQA
+502 RQALRSI
-508 MLQEEFGYRE
+508 LQEEFGYRAGGE
-518 GEEGDQPSL
+518 GAQSSL

-532 GIKEALAER
+532 GVTEALAER

-546 EYEVAIEAVLG
+546 AYEVAIEAVLG

-564 VQGVNTI
+564 VQGVETI

-576 FLKEQNLGR
+576 FLKDQDLGR
-585 GTFVTAQTQAASSK
+585 GTFVTAQPQAASSK
-599 RVLDVWTTLQNQEG
+599 LAPEAWTTLQKKEG
-613 VVGRAVD
+613 IVGRAVD
-620 LLTPPEDLK
+620 LITPPEDRK
-629 ELWHRLLGRV
+629 ELWDRLLGRV
-639 VVVESLNDGLAL
+639 VVVESLHDGLAL

-672 IDPRGI
+672 IDPGGI

-719 AIQKRV
+719 ALQKRV
-725 STQKLELHA
+725 SDQKLELHA

-747 IVEKEIAA
+747 IVEKELST

-760 EDLDEREHARQAD
+760 EDVDEREQARQAD
-773 RQACHGE
+773 HRCCQDE
-780 LAGVEEHRDAAQT
+780 LAGVDEHRGAAQI
-793 RLDEITQEQGERER
+793 RLDEMTQEQGERER
-807 RLESLTAQLRAVG
+807 QLESLTAQLREVEKDA
-820 EETEA
+820 EA
-825 LSHQLTEMRLT
+825 LSRQLTETRLT
-836 LATYRERSDRARADV
+836 LATSRERSDRARADV
-851 ARLQE
+851 GRLQE
-856 EERARAERLQDL
+856 EDRARTERLQRL
-868 AGQLAT
+868 AEKIAV
-874 IETQTLQSQQE
+874 IETQTRQSQEE

-896 EAKKTTL
+896 EAKQTTL
-903 QRQLAT
+903 QSQLAA
-909 AEERHTQGL
+909 AEERHAAGL
-918 QRTQDYERQLADN
+918 QRTQNDERQLADN

-953 TRTST
+953 TRMST
-958 IEDTLTLTY
+958 MEDTLTLTY
-967 GESAEKGE
+967 GESVEKGMDD
-975 NGVLKA
+975 VLKT
-981 EGERDVQDGNET
+981 EGDHDAGDGGQT
-993 PQNWR
+993 PQDWR

-1040 ESIRSLQEIIERLH
+1040 ESIRSLQEIIERLN
-1054 RTTNRMF
+1054 RTTGRMF

-1083 RAELVLVKPN
+1083 QAELVLVKPD
-1093 SDEEEED
+1093 SEED
-1100 GDNTVRD
+1100 GEDAGKD

-1169 ARFLTQLTPLS
+1169 AQFLTQLTPLS

-1208 SKFVSVQVSEFENV
+1208 SKFVSVKVSEFENA

>member
-1 MKLKSLLVNGFKSF
+1 MKLKSLLINGFKSF
-15 PDARVNFP
+15 PEARVDFP

-94 VAGVM
+94 VAGVT
-99 DALPGNKELM
+99 DALPGNNELM
-109 VTRRLYRDGESEYAI
+109 VTRRLYRDGESEYAV
-124 NKIPCRLKDIRHLFL
+124 NKIPCRLKDVRHLFL

-149 VIEQGNI
+149 VIEQGNV

-190 LKATQENLLRVRDI
+190 LKATEENLLRVRDV

-217 QAREAEQYRQLQA
+217 QAREVEHYRRLQA
-230 ECRTLEIQ
+230 ECRTFEIQ
-238 LLKHDWKGL
+238 LLRHEWKGL

-258 TQLALRESELMA
+258 TQFTLRESELMA
-270 EEARLTAFR
+270 EEARVTASR
-279 EETRATLLRDGEL
+279 EEARVTLLRDGEL
-292 VGRTQEELRLVEHGM
+292 VSRTQEELRLVERGM

-320 ADLFAQQRTQALE
+320 ADLLAQQRTQALE
-333 ERTRLVETSDQ
+333 ERTRLVEASDQ
-344 AGTTVEELRARVQ
+344 AGTTMEELRARAQ
-357 RSEEEIAHVTGQLKV
+357 RSEEEIAHVTGHLQV
-372 LETQEHTLGQRRAS
+372 LETQEHALGQRRTS
-386 LQTQADQTR
+386 LQTQADRTR

-407 VESQLTNLETKKG
+407 VESQLANLETKKE

-428 LDADQA
+428 LDADQI

-439 RIETEGTVAEKKTL
+439 RRDTEGTVAEKQTL

-459 DIESGRGRRETTS
+459 DVESGRERRETAS
-472 SALADVEERLR
+472 SALTDVEGRLR

-491 TRTDRAAAESR
+491 ARTDRAAAESR
-502 RQALQA
+502 RQALQSI
-508 MLQEEFGYRE
+508 LQEEFGYRAGGE
-518 GEEGDQPSL
+518 GVQSSL
-527 RNVCQ
+527 RTVCQ
-532 GIKEALAER
+532 GVKEALAER

-546 EYEVAIEAVLG
+546 AYEVAIEAVLG

-564 VQGVNTI
+564 VQGVETI

-576 FLKEQNLGR
+576 FLKEQDLGR
-585 GTFVTAQTQAASSK
+585 GTFVTVQPQAASSQ
-599 RVLDVWTTLQNQEG
+599 RAPEAWTTVQNKEG

-620 LLTPPEDLK
+620 LITPPEDLK
-629 ELWHRLLGRV
+629 ELWNRLLGHV
-639 VVVESLNDGLAL
+639 VVVESLHDGLAL
-651 IQDVSCDDLGAL
+651 MQDVSGGDLGAL

-672 IDPRGI
+672 IDPGGI
-678 VTGGSSGDAS
+678 VTGGSSGEAS

-707 DERVADSERQRE
+707 DERVADAERQRE

-725 STQKLELHA
+725 SDQKLELHA
-734 LEASLKES
+734 LDTSLKES

-747 IVEKEIAA
+747 VVEKELST

-760 EDLDEREHARQAD
+760 EEVNEREQARQAD
-773 RQACHGE
+773 HQSCQDE
-780 LAGVEEHRDAAQT
+780 LAGVGEHRCAAQV
-793 RLDEITQEQGERER
+793 RLDEMTQEQGTRER
-807 RLESLTAQLRAVG
+807 HLESLTAQLREVEKDA
-820 EETEA
+820 EA
-825 LSHQLTEMRLT
+825 SSRQLTETRLT
-836 LATYRERSDRARADV
+836 LATSRERSDRARADV
-851 ARLQE
+851 GRLQE
-856 EERARAERLQDL
+856 EDRARTERLQRL
-868 AGQLAT
+868 AEEIAV
-874 IETQTLQSQQE
+874 IETQTRQSQE
-885 QQRADSVFREF
+885 ERQRADSVFREF
-896 EAKKTTL
+896 EAKTTTL
-903 QRQLAT
+903 QSQLAA
-909 AEERHTQGL
+909 AEERHAEGL
-918 QRTQDYERQLADN
+918 QRVQNDERQLADN
-931 RKHFTSTRD
+931 RKHFTLTRD
-940 TRAAADVQLAEIR
+940 ARSAADVQLAEIR
-953 TRTST
+953 TRMST
-958 IEDTLTLTY
+958 MEDTLTLTY
-967 GESAEKGE
+967 GESVEKGTDD
-975 NGVLKA
+975 VLKT
-981 EGERDVQDGNET
+981 EGDHDAGDGGQT
-993 PQNWR
+993 PQDWR
-998 DRIEVIRGRM
+998 DRVEVIRGRM

-1040 ESIRSLQEIIERLH
+1040 ESIRSLQEIIERLN
-1054 RTTNRMF
+1054 RTTGQMF

-1083 RAELVLVKPN
+1083 QAELVLVKPN
-1093 SDEEEED
+1093 SEED
-1100 GDNTVRD
+1100 GEDAVLD
-1107 PGIDVVAQP
+1107 PGIDIVAQP

-1169 ARFLTQLTPLS
+1169 AQFLTQLTPLS
-1180 QFLVITHNKRTMEVA
+1180 QFLVVTHNKRTMEVA

-1208 SKFVSVQVSEFENV
+1208 SKFVSVKVSEFENA

>member
-1 MKLKSLLVNGFKSF
+1 MKLKSLLINGFKSF
-15 PDARVNFP
+15 PEARVDFP

-82 VVSDVTSKELES
+82 VVSDVTNKELES

-99 DALPGNKELM
+99 DALPGNNELM
-109 VTRRLYRDGESEYAI
+109 VTRRLYRDGESEYAV
-124 NKIPCRLKDIRHLFL
+124 NKIPCRLKDVRHLFL

-149 VIEQGNI
+149 VIEQGNV

-190 LKATQENLLRVRDI
+190 LKATEENLLRVRDV

-217 QAREAEQYRQLQA
+217 QAREVEHYRRLQA
-230 ECRTLEIQ
+230 ECRTFEIQ
-238 LLKHDWKGL
+238 LLRHEWKGM

-258 TQLALRESELMA
+258 TQFALRESELMA
-270 EEARLTAFR
+270 EEARLTASR
-279 EETRATLLRDGEL
+279 EEARATLLRDGDL
-292 VGRTQEELRLVEHGM
+292 VGRTQEELRLVERGM

-320 ADLFAQQRTQALE
+320 ADLLAQQRTQALE
-333 ERTRLVETSDQ
+333 ERTRLVEASDQ
-344 AGTTVEELRARVQ
+344 AGTTMEELRARAQ
-357 RSEEEIAHVTGQLKV
+357 RSEEAIAHVTGQLQV
-372 LETQEHTLGQRRAS
+372 LETQEHALGQRRTS
-386 LQTQADQTR
+386 LQTQEDRTR

-407 VESQLTNLETKKG
+407 VDSQLANLETKKE

-428 LDADQA
+428 LDADQI

-439 RIETEGTVAEKKTL
+439 RSDTEGTVAEKQTL

-459 DIESGRGRRETTS
+459 DIESGRERRETTS
-472 SALADVEERLR
+472 SALTDVEGRLR

-491 TRTDRAAAESR
+491 ARTDRAAAESR
-502 RQALQA
+502 RQALQSI
-508 MLQEEFGYRE
+508 LQEEFGYRAGGE
-518 GEEGDQPSL
+518 GAQSSL
-527 RNVCQ
+527 RTVCQ
-532 GIKEALAER
+532 GVKEALAER

-546 EYEVAIEAVLG
+546 AYEVAIEAVLG

-564 VQGVNTI
+564 VQGVETI

-576 FLKEQNLGR
+576 FLKEQDLGR
-585 GTFVTAQTQAASSK
+585 GTFVTVQPQAASS
-599 RVLDVWTTLQNQEG
+599 RRAPEAWTTVQNKEG

-620 LLTPPEDLK
+620 LITPPEDLK
-629 ELWHRLLGRV
+629 ELWNRLLGHV
-639 VVVESLNDGLAL
+639 VVVENLHDGLAL
-651 IQDVSCDDLGAL
+651 IQDVSGDDLGAL
-663 LLVTRNGEV
+663 LLVTRHGEV
-672 IDPRGI
+672 IDPGGI
-678 VTGGSSGDAS
+678 VTGGSSSDAS

-707 DERVADSERQRE
+707 DERMADAERQRE

-725 STQKLELHA
+725 SDQKLELHA
-734 LEASLKES
+734 LDTSLKES

-747 IVEKEIAA
+747 IVEKELST

-760 EDLDEREHARQAD
+760 EEVNEREQARQAD
-773 RQACHGE
+773 HQSCRDE
-780 LAGVEEHRDAAQT
+780 LAGVGEHRCAAQI
-793 RLDEITQEQGERER
+793 RLDDVTQEQGTRER
-807 RLESLTAQLRAVG
+807 QLESLTAQLRAV
-820 EETEA
+820 EKDAEA
-825 LSHQLTEMRLT
+825 SSRQLTETRLT
-836 LATYRERSDRARADV
+836 LATSRERSDRARADV
-851 ARLQE
+851 GRLQE
-856 EERARAERLQDL
+856 EDRARTERLQRL
-868 AGQLAT
+868 AEEIAV
-874 IETQTLQSQQE
+874 IETQTRQSQE
-885 QQRADSVFREF
+885 ERQRADSVFREF
-896 EAKKTTL
+896 EAKQTTL
-903 QRQLAT
+903 QSQLAA
-909 AEERHTQGL
+909 AEERHAEGL
-918 QRTQDYERQLADN
+918 QRTQNYERQLADN

-940 TRAAADVQLAEIR
+940 ARAAADVQLAEIR

-958 IEDTLTLTY
+958 MEDTLTLTY
-967 GESAEKGE
+967 GESVEKGTDD
-975 NGVLKA
+975 VLKTEGDYDA
-981 EGERDVQDGNET
+981 EDGGQT
-993 PQNWR
+993 PQDWR

-1040 ESIRSLQEIIERLH
+1040 ESIRSLQEIIERLN
-1054 RTTNRMF
+1054 RTTGRMF

-1083 RAELVLVKPN
+1083 QAELALVKPN
-1093 SDEEEED
+1093 SEED
-1100 GDNTVRD
+1100 GEDAVLD
-1107 PGIDVVAQP
+1107 PGIDIVAQP

-1169 ARFLTQLTPLS
+1169 AQFLTQLTPLS

-1208 SKFVSVQVSEFENV
+1208 SKFVSVKVSEFENA